1 MSSQAELNV
10 LLYVA
15 KSLGKLNLR
24 LMEDCRVSPVASP
37 PKESKNRAKVAKK
50 SALSGSSVP
59 AKTPKQ
65 QKKPQKLVTVAPA
78 KTSVVVVTKKEQIRR
93 KAGSEGAPAVTTRAK
108 KTPAGKKE
116 QARRD
121 VESTKARLASE
132 ARAEKAAELERQKVL
147 SDAQKVL
154 REEIARLARET
165 AQAEQK
171 KAEKALEDARIEQ
184 ARRDSEAEKA
194 RAQAELAYAE
204 LEHVQIDESALAT
217 LGPRQFIEE
226 KVAILR

>member
-1 MSSQAELNV
+1 M

-65 QKKPQKLVTVAPA
+65 QKEPQKLVSVAPA

-93 KAGSEGAPAVTTRAK
+93 KAGSEAPAVTTRAK